1 MRLFLLLIVKFC
13 VNSAEDTDS
22 IKLGELLKLDPG
34 ARLLAENLTISIPK
48 KFVINGTEVL
58 SNIVFSAKSIDYS
71 SNNKKTEKTNLTT
84 LGPDLSQRDSH
95 SRLEDSIDSTL
106 DPCDDFYK
114 FVCSVTV
121 EPDVYNSTI
130 NTITISPEKP
140 MIEIQYYTDPNYK
153 SQLTEGYTFIREIY
167 GFLSKDD
174 VKREFFDGTIKESER
189 KLRNYFAIDR
199 RMAEIDSLFLE
210 DNTTDISVKLPEVS
224 DLITAV
230 NFTRYFEAILPK
242 SVQEKL
248 SLSKMNIRLRN
259 IIFSLLPYLD
269 DRFLDA
275 YNKLNQRIYGVKTK
289 DSTEEDC
296 INASVEVFSDVAG
309 ALYIERYFS
318 QKSVDEVS
326 MMVKNIR
333 NSFIEILEETDWMD
347 NKTKAAARLKAERM
361 MEFIGYNPTIFNA
374 TSIAEKY
381 ELLDYPAPLTMQGI
395 SNAITKWSQQP
406 ILAGILQ
413 PPFFDPKFSRPQ
425 NYGSI
430 GVVIGHEITHGFDNY
445 GSQFDELGNKK
456 NWWDAK
462 TLTNYEQMKQCFVE
476 QYGHTK
482 IEPLNIYID
491 GYKTLGENIADNGGL
506 RSALRG
512 VQKLINEKKIDT
524 ENIPIAL
531 RKYSPLQIFFMSYAF
546 SWCGNWR
553 NETLLTETLEDT
565 HSPDRARVN
574 VKTRILQSL
583 DHLEPPFINETF
595 FEQNAK
601 LIKYLQERK
610 PPVAPPKEIFET
622 FHIAVSSNANYSRT
636 FLPIPEQG
644 LKRRIVE
651 VKASIIFDKSPI
663 DSPASVEVYT
673 KSKEGRNLFG
683 SGELGHIPTLNN
695 NEQIAKFS
703 PQDFQP
709 LLQKIGSGEIE
720 LEILFYFNA
729 KKTTIAQR
737 FDSQTT
743 NIFFEI
749 KTKNLMALK
758 GQELCDLSDGDE
770 GCCLRSMPVDFSLMK
785 NWNFLIAPRAFDIY
799 ICTGSCAI
807 NNHARD
813 ANSDEYI
820 PVSRHQIMKDSFA
833 EDLVPQCCHPTQYDD
848 ITLFLHTPSAAVKQ
862 IRYENLLVAA
872 CGCD

>member
-71 SNNKKTEKTNLTT
+71 SNNKKTEKT
-84 LGPDLSQRDSH
+84 
-95 SRLEDSIDSTL
+95 I
-106 DPCDDFYK
+106 
-114 FVCSVTV
+114 TV

-289 DSTEEDC
+289 DT
-296 INASVEVFSDVAG
+296 G

-395 SNAITKWSQQP
+395 SNAITKWSQQ
-406 ILAGILQ
+406 
-413 PPFFDPKFSRPQ
+413 R
-425 NYGSI
+425 
-430 GVVIGHEITHGFDNY
+430 
-445 GSQFDELGNKK
+445 SQFDELGNKK

-512 VQKLINEKKIDT
+512 KYLKDQEEQRIN
-524 ENIPIAL
+524 
-531 RKYSPLQIFFMSYAF
+531 Q
-546 SWCGNWR
+546 
-553 NETLLTETLEDT
+553 
-565 HSPDRARVN
+565 

-583 DHLEPPFINETF
+583 GHLEPPFINETF

-636 FLPIPEQG
+636 FLPIPEQV

-683 SGELGHIPTLNN
+683 SAELGHIPTLNN

-749 KTKNLMALK
+749 KTKHLMALK